1 VIRRTSLIAA
11 LTALA
16 LTAVLAAGCGGTSD
30 ASGNSGSGGGGTI
43 DLVAYSTPEV
53 VYDKLIPM
61 FQKTDAGSGVNFTE
75 SYGGSGDQSR
85 AVVAGQPADY
95 VHFAIAPD
103 IDRLVDSGLV
113 DSSWADNEHKG
124 IVSESVVVFVV
135 RKGNPKNIQTW
146 EDLVKPDV
154 EVITPNPFS
163 SGGARWNIM
172 AAYGA
177 MRHEG
182 KTDAEAINY
191 LSELFQHVP
200 VQDDKASA
208 ALQTFVGGKGDVLI
222 SYENEAIL
230 AQDNGEPVDYVIP
243 DSTML
248 IETPAAVVSGG
259 DDADAAQKFLDFVYK
274 PEAQKIFAETGYRPV
289 DGRVLEQYKQKF
301 PEPEDLFT
309 IEDVGGWDEV
319 TTKFF
324 DPDDSVMQKIESELG
339 VSIE

>member
-1 VIRRTSLIAA
+1 MRRISLAMNALVAVAA
-11 LTALA
+11 SA
-16 LTAVLAAGCGGTSD
+16 LAAGCGGTSST
-30 ASGNSGSGGGGTI
+30 AGAGSGGGGTI
-43 DLVAYSTPEV
+43 NLVAYSTPEV
-53 VYDKLIPM
+53 VYDQLIPA
-61 FQKTDAGSGVNFTE
+61 FQKTEAGKGVKFTE

-103 IDRLVDSGLV
+103 IERLVDDGLV
-113 DSSWADNEHKG
+113 DAAWDENEHKG

-135 RKGNPKNIQTW
+135 RKGNPEGIHTW
-146 EDLVKPDV
+146 DDLLKPGI

-177 MRHEG
+177 QTRAG
-182 KTDAEAINY
+182 KSDADAIAY
-191 LSELFQHVP
+191 LGELFKHVP

-230 AQDNGEPVDYVIP
+230 AQDNGEPVDYVDP
-243 DSTML
+243 DSSIL
-248 IETPAAVVSGG
+248 IQTPAAVTSNSENTDG
-259 DDADAAQKFLDFVYK
+259 AKAFLDYVYT
-274 PEAQKIFAETGYRPV
+274 PEAHKVVAETGYRPV
-289 DGRVLEQYKQKF
+289 LQDDLDQDPDKF
-301 PEPEDLFT
+301 PTPSDLYT
-309 IEDVGGWDEV
+309 IDDVGGWDDV

-324 DPDDSVMQKIESELG
+324 DPDDSVMQSIEQDLG
-339 VSIE
+339 VPTD

>member
-1 VIRRTSLIAA
+1 MIRRIALIGALAA
-11 LTALA
+11 LG
-16 LTAVLAAGCGGTSD
+16 LTSVLAAGCGGTSD
-30 ASGNSGSGGGGTI
+30 ASGSNGGGGTI

-61 FQKTDAGSGVNFTE
+61 FQKTDAGSGVKFTE
-75 SYGGSGDQSR
+75 SYGASGDQSR
-85 AVVAGQPADY
+85 AVAAGQPADY
-95 VHFAIAPD
+95 VHLSLEPD
-103 IDRLVDSGLV
+103 VTRLVDEGLV
-113 DSSWADNEHKG
+113 DSDWAAGEHNG
-124 IVSESVVVFVV
+124 IVSDSIVVLVV
-135 RKGNPKNIQTW
+135 RKGNPKDIHTW
-146 EDLVKPDV
+146 EDLVKPGV

-182 KTDAEAINY
+182 KTDAEAIAY
-191 LSELFQHVP
+191 LNELFHHVP

-243 DSTML
+243 DSTIL

-259 DDADAAQKFLDFVYK
+259 DDADAAQKFLDFVYT
-274 PEAQKIFAETGYRPV
+274 PEAQKVFAETGYRPV
-289 DGRVLEQYKQKF
+289 DQSVLEQYRQKF
-301 PEPEDLFT
+301 PEPKDLFT

-319 TTKFF
+319 MTKFF
-324 DPDDSVMQKIESELG
+324 DPDSSVMQKIESDLG